1 MSVHLTGSLIGL
13 FLLVLARAGG
23 LVASAPVVGDP
34 QTPRMVKVVLAVALS
49 LLVVQVPSVS
59 RMVAPADLLPFA
71 ANVLSQLVIGLALG
85 LVARTIFY
93 AVQTAGGIVSLQTG
107 VSLASVL
114 NPMTQQP
121 DSMFAQ
127 LFTVIAGL
135 TFLAVHGDVWLVASL
150 ARSYDLA
157 PVTGTGIST
166 QLLGS
171 VVSHFTS
178 IMKLGLQIAMPVGV
192 SILAANLILGV
203 LSRALPQLNLFV
215 LSLPLDMLLGL
226 VALVG
231 ALAATMLVVSQL
243 TNDLPRAMLG
253 LFPTP

>member
-1 MSVHLTGSLIGL
+1 MNAQFSGPQIAL

-23 LVASAPVVGDP
+23 LVVSAPVVGDP
-34 QTPRMVKVVLAVALS
+34 NTPRMVKAILAIVLSV
-49 LLVVQVPSVS
+49 LLVQIPSVS
-59 RMVAPADLLPFA
+59 RLTAPTDLLPFT
-71 ANVLSQLVIGLALG
+71 ANVLAELVIGIALG

-93 AVQTAGGIVSLQTG
+93 AVQAAGGIVSFQTG

-121 DSMFAQ
+121 DTMFSQ

-135 TFLAVHGDVWLVASL
+135 TFLAVHGDVLVLASL

-157 PVTGTGIST
+157 PVTGSGIST

-171 VVSHFTS
+171 LVNDFTD
-178 IMKLGLQIAMPVGV
+178 IGRLGLQIAMPIGV
-192 SILAANLILGV
+192 SVFAANLILGV

-215 LSLPLDMLLGL
+215 LSMPLDMLLGL
-226 VALVG
+226 VALGG
-231 ALAATMLVVSQL
+231 ALAGIMVVVSQL
-243 TNDLPRAMLG
+243 TNNVPQAMLG
-253 LFPTP
+253 LFPTH

>member
-1 MSVHLTGSLIGL
+1 MTAQFSGPQIAL

-23 LVASAPVVGDP
+23 LVVSAPVIGDP
-34 QTPRMVKVVLAVALS
+34 QTPRMVKVILAVMLS
-49 LLVVQVPSVS
+49 VLLIQAPSVT
-59 RMVAPADLLPFA
+59 RLTAPTDLLPFS
-71 ANVLSQLVIGLALG
+71 ANVLAQLVIGIALG

-93 AVQTAGGIVSLQTG
+93 AVQTAGGIVSFQTG

-121 DSMFAQ
+121 DTMFSQ

-157 PVTGTGIST
+157 PVSGSGISP
-166 QLLGS
+166 QLVGS
-171 VVSHFTS
+171 VVTDFTT
-178 IMKLGLQIAMPVGV
+178 ITKLGVQIAMPIGV
-192 SILAANLILGV
+192 SVFAANLILGV

-215 LSLPLDMLLGL
+215 LSMPLDMLLGL
-226 VALVG
+226 VALG
-231 ALAATMLVVSQL
+231 GGLAAIMMVVSQL
-243 TNDLPRAMLG
+243 TNDVPQAMLG
-253 LFPTP
+253 LFPTL

>member
-1 MSVHLTGSLIGL
+1 MIAQLSAPQIAL

-23 LVASAPVVGDP
+23 LVASAPVLGDP
-34 QTPRMVKVVLAVALS
+34 QTPRMVKVILAVAIS
-49 LLVVQVPSVS
+49 LLLVQVPNVS
-59 RMVAPADLLPFA
+59 RLTPPTDLLPFA
-71 ANVLSQLVIGLALG
+71 VTVLSQLLVGVALG
-85 LVARTIFY
+85 LVARTVFF

-114 NPMTQQP
+114 NPMTQQS
-121 DSMFAQ
+121 DTMFSQ

-157 PVTGTGIST
+157 PITGTGLSA
-166 QLLGS
+166 QLLGNVTADFIS
-171 VVSHFTS
+171 VA
-178 IMKLGLQIAMPVGV
+178 KLGLQIAMPIAV
-192 SILAANLILGV
+192 SIFAANLILGV

-215 LSLPLDMLLGL
+215 LSLPIDMLLGL
-226 VALVG
+226 AALSG
-231 ALAATMLVVSQL
+231 GLAAMVLLIGQL

-253 LFPTP
+253 LFPAI

>member
-1 MSVHLTGSLIGL
+1 MNAQVSGPQIAL

-23 LVASAPVVGDP
+23 LVVSAPVVGDP
-34 QTPRMVKVVLAVALS
+34 NTPRMIKAILAIMLS
-49 LLVVQVPSVS
+49 VLLVQIPSVTRLS
-59 RMVAPADLLPFA
+59 APTDLLPFA
-71 ANVLSQLVIGLALG
+71 ENVLAELVIGIALG

-93 AVQTAGGIVSLQTG
+93 AVQTAGGIVSFQTG

-121 DSMFAQ
+121 DTMFSQ

-135 TFLAVHGDVWLVASL
+135 TFLALHGDVLVLASL

-157 PVTGTGIST
+157 PVTGGGIST

-171 VVSHFTS
+171 LVNDFTD
-178 IMKLGLQIAMPVGV
+178 IGRLGLQIAMPIGV
-192 SILAANLILGV
+192 SVFAANLILGV

-215 LSLPLDMLLGL
+215 LSMPLDMLLGL
-226 VALVG
+226 VA
-231 ALAATMLVVSQL
+231 
-243 TNDLPRAMLG
+243 
-253 LFPTP
+253 